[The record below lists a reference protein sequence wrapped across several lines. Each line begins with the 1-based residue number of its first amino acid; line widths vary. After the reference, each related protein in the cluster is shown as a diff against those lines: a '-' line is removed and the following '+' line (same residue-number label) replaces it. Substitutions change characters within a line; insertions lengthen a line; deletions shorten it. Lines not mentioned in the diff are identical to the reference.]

1 MGGTFLNTMMLQ
13 IVRVQACVRP
23 GSGPWRQSRHQ
34 DCERL
39 TSIHDAEQQDD
50 TSAHNLSR
58 GRRNFRV
65 KPLMLGFKT
74 WSIEERNPGRPRMK
88 TSRSP
93 LALHVMIECLLELIF
108 FSLESEHRPPWDWET
123 DSCQC
128 ILPPLVLL
136 LIDEEN
142 PTNALH

>member
-1 MGGTFLNTMMLQ
+1 
-13 IVRVQACVRP
+13 
-23 GSGPWRQSRHQ
+23 
-34 DCERL
+34 
-39 TSIHDAEQQDD
+39 
-50 TSAHNLSR
+50 
-58 GRRNFRV
+58 
-65 KPLMLGFKT
+65 
-74 WSIEERNPGRPRMK
+74 MK

-128 ILPPLVLL
+128 ILLPLVLL

-142 PTNALH
+142 PTDALH